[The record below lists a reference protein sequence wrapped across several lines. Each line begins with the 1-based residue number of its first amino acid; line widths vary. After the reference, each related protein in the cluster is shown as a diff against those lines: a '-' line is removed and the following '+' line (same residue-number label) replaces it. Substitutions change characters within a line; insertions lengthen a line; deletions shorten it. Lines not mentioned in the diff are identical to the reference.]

1 MLIISS
7 CSKEKVDPEYNDIL
21 STWEV
26 SSNDPDYLNKP
37 GLVLNLNKDLEFE
50 QIVYMYQKDNS
61 DDIYV
66 NYRIAN
72 KGRYTIDG
80 DSLIL
85 ISYQNSFYAH
95 ESSQS
100 DSIYKENKKAVYF
113 RNAYHRGITTTSFVL
128 ISMGRGPLLI
138 ADARASR
145 TKQTSIEEA

>member
-113 RNAYHRGITTTSFVL
+113 RNAYHLHNDTLTLTYLGISNLKHPLTEVSKKFV
-128 ISMGRGPLLI
+128 RR
-138 ADARASR
+138 D
-145 TKQTSIEEA
+145 E